1 MLKSKIRK
9 RILNTRKKRNN
20 KNIKFSFQ
28 KIFSEIKT
36 KISKDTF
43 KIYGNPSLKLSK
55 TYEIKNFDKDH
66 RACMLA
72 FITALAFGGKW
83 IIHDIDSVKT
93 SFPNFISL
101 LKYLGAKIN

>member
-1 MLKSKIRK
+1 MTLALITGGSG
-9 RILNTRKKRNN
+9 LVGSNLTRALLDDGYKVRCL
-20 KNIKFSFQ
+20 
-28 KIFSEIKT
+28 
-36 KISKDTF
+36 D
-43 KIYGNPSLKLSK
+43 
-55 TYEIKNFDKDH
+55 FDKDH